1 MKLTVRGNCP
11 AGSRLR
17 SRRQASSSPP
27 TTPSADSSTIS
38 VSGRK
43 LRVLGPIGPEAS
55 ISVPVSA
62 MPATA

>member
-17 SRRQASSSPP
+17 RQAPGLLQP
-27 TTPSADSSTIS
+27 ADDTL
-38 VSGRK
+38 GRQQHD
-43 LRVLGPIGPEAS
+43 LRLRQEIEGVGPIGPEAS